1 MTWLRICQL
10 WMGDGMAEAPTN
22 IPHPP
27 WFWDKNHLSTIN
39 VMKYPIDGGCFYK
52 LWRSC
57 WTCWGASCSF
67 INSIS
72 LEYIMGLYIYI
83 YLLIN
88 IMGISCSS
96 GYISQDLPMISP
108 SGCRR
113 VRGASAVSLNT
124 WNVRWAARH
133 PWILALVVDEIRDS
147 TIQNDG
153 HLGAW
158 WTINNC

>member
-1 MTWLRICQL
+1 
-10 WMGDGMAEAPTN
+10 MGDV
-22 IPHPP
+22 
-27 WFWDKNHLSTIN
+27 SIN
-39 VMKYPIDGGCFYK
+39 YEDHVEHVEGIMFVYK
-52 LWRSC
+52 LNII
-57 WTCWGASCSF
+57 G
-67 INSIS
+67 IYHGI
-72 LEYIMGLYIYI
+72 IYIYI
-83 YLLIN
+83 YIFAHQYHGN
-88 IMGISCSS
+88 IMFV

-153 HLGAW
+153 HLGA
-158 WTINNC
+158 